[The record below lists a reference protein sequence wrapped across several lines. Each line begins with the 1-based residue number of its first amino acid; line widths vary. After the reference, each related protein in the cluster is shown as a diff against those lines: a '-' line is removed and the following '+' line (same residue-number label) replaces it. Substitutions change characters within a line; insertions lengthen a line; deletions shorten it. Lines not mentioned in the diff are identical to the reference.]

1 MIDVR
6 MLPKTLANIHTRG
19 SPWKF
24 TNRSPPRNPIDNHS
38 QIFPLGGISEGENY
52 KFISPRGL
60 PVMFEDLRRLSP
72 IWAEARN
79 VYTH

>member
-1 MIDVR
+1 MSRHACINLIFLLLRHVMIDVR

-38 QIFPLGGISEGENY
+38 QILPLGGISELQIY
-52 KFISPRGL
+52 
-60 PVMFEDLRRLSP
+60 
-72 IWAEARN
+72 
-79 VYTH
+79 